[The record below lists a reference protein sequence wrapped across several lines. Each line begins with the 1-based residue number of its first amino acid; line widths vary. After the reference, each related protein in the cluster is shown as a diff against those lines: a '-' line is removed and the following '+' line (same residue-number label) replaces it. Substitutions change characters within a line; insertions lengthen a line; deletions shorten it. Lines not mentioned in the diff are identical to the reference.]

1 MAKTA
6 TPSPRIVRAL
16 DIGWGHTKLS
26 RLDPVLGVLEYLS
39 FPSLAPRHVEM
50 GLQAGLSGKRDTK
63 VVYVDGTAYEVG
75 PDSTDLDSGEATRN
89 LNDQYI
95 LTEQYKAVFYGALA
109 YMRDTEP
116 ELAIDLL
123 VVGLPLSNMRSAAK
137 LRDMMVGAHTIAPG
151 QTVEVKDALVLPQP
165 YGGYKWCESL
175 ADQEPAFAALSDETV
190 LVVDPGYLTFDY
202 LLVNNG
208 RVVENRSG
216 AHNGGVSKV
225 LRAIA
230 DSISSKY
237 GITYGN
243 LSAIDRGLK
252 RRTMKVSGKVEPLD
266 EHIRN
271 TRGVVEGAVSY
282 MKNIVGD
289 GSDIDTLILLGGGG
303 PVYQK
308 TLAAAYPAHTVHT
321 VDNPSMANVKG
332 FQLAGEALTKDLA

>member
-1 MAKTA
+1 MAKTTA
-6 TPSPRIVRAL
+6 PSTRIIRAL
-16 DIGWGHTKLS
+16 DIGWGHAKLS
-26 RLDPVLGVLEYLS
+26 RLDPVLGTLEYLS

-50 GLQAGLSGKRDTK
+50 GLQTGLSGKRDTK

-75 PDSTDLDSGEATRN
+75 PDASDLDSGEATRN

-109 YMRDTEP
+109 YMREP
-116 ELAIDLL
+116 EPDLVVDLL
-123 VVGLPLSNMRSAAK
+123 VVGLPLSNMRAAAK
-137 LRDMMVGAHTIAPG
+137 LRDLMVGVHAIAPG
-151 QTVEVKDALVLPQP
+151 QSVEVKDALVLPQP
-165 YGGYKWCESL
+165 YGGYRYCESL
-175 ADQEPAFAALSDETV
+175 APQEPAFAALSDETV

-202 LLVNNG
+202 LLVHNG

-230 DSISSKY
+230 DSISSKH

-252 RRTMKVSGKVEPLD
+252 RRAMKVSGKIESLD
-266 EHIRN
+266 EHIRS

-289 GSDIDTLILLGGGG
+289 GSDIDTVILLGGGG

-308 TLAAAYPAHTVHT
+308 TLTAAYPSHAVHA
-321 VDNPSMANVKG
+321 VDDPGMANVRG
-332 FQLAGEALTKDLA
+332 FQLAGEARAKDVA